1 MKMKTIQ
8 AATMADALAAVKRE
22 LGKNAIILH
31 TRTFQ
36 RGGWFFGLP
45 RRQVV
50 EVTASDRTG
59 LPANATAR
67 GAGRDGRRRPPDRET
82 VESGAWGGNRADRML
97 RQVYGAA
104 EARKPVSPTSPP
116 APPAPGGEVDALRK
130 EMAAVKDLVESLL
143 SESRK
148 AHGPAVPEE
157 LTDAYAMLLQNEV
170 ADTLAADLVDQVSR
184 TVDPAELAD
193 SKAVR
198 GQLAGLLESIIQ
210 TEGPIRP
217 VRKGDRPYI
226 VALIGPTGVGKT
238 TTIAKLAANFKL
250 RQHCKVGLVTID
262 TYRIAAVDQLRTYA
276 SIIDVPL
283 KVVITPAELKRKLA
297 ELADCDVILIDTAGR
312 SQHDLLKLNE
322 LKAFLAVAAP
332 DETHL
337 VLSCVGHPSCM
348 LSVIQQFT
356 PVGYDRV
363 ILTKLDEA
371 VHFGILLTVLAKA
384 DRGLSYVTTG
394 QDVPDDIE
402 IGEPKRLAKLILG
415 EANDLL

>member
-8 AATMADALAAVKRE
+8 AATMADALTAVKRE

-50 EVTASDRTG
+50 EVTASDRAG
-59 LPANATAR
+59 LPAKAAAR
-67 GAGRDGRRRPPDRET
+67 GGGRDGRRRPPDRET
-82 VESGAWGGNRADRML
+82 AEPGTWSGTRADRML

-104 EARKPVSPTSPP
+104 EARTP
-116 APPAPGGEVDALRK
+116 ATALPAPAPGGGVDALRK

-226 VALIGPTGVGKT
+226 VALVGPTGVGKT

-402 IGEPKRLAKLILG
+402 IGEPRRLAKLILG
-415 EANDLL
+415 EADDLL